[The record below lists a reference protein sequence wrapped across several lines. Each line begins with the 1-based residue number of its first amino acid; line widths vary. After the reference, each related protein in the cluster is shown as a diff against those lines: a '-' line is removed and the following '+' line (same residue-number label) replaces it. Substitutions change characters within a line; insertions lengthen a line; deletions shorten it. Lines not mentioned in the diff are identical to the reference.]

1 MKLTVFYD
9 GQFWVGVL
17 EEVIDEKLKA
27 VRYVFGSEP
36 YDWDVM
42 NFVNQRML
50 SCISRAGK
58 SIDVKIPV
66 RPSNPKKLAREAARE
81 VQRVGISTFAQ
92 EAIKKEHEA
101 LKLEHKVISK
111 QLRQDFEKS
120 KRDKRVQKTKE
131 KKRGH

>member
-50 SCISRAGK
+50 SWISRAGEAGRGFYFC
-58 SIDVKIPV
+58 SRSYQE
-66 RPSNPKKLAREAARE
+66 RP
-81 VQRVGISTFAQ
+81 
-92 EAIKKEHEA
+92 
-101 LKLEHKVISK
+101 
-111 QLRQDFEKS
+111 
-120 KRDKRVQKTKE
+120 
-131 KKRGH
+131 

>member
-50 SCISRAGK
+50 SWISRAGN
-58 SIDVKIPV
+58 SIDVKMTV
-66 RPSNPKKLAREAARE
+66 RPLNPKRLAREAAKE
-81 VQRVGISTFAQ
+81 VKRVGVSTFAQ
-92 EAIKKEHEA
+92 EAIKKDREA
-101 LKLEHKVISK
+101 LKIEHKVISK
-111 QLRQDFEKS
+111 QLRLVLEKS
-120 KRDKRVQKTKE
+120 KRDKKVHKNKE